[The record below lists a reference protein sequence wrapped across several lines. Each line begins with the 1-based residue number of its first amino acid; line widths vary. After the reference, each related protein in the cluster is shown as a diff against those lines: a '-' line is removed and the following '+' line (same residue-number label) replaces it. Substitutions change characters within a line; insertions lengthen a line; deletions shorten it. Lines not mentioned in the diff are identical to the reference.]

1 MINDDD
7 SLYETMRHHSKIV
20 LYQMM
25 NLMQML
31 NNKPYSQKVAKATVV
46 IQSIYVWIIKI
57 PRRWT
62 SVWSKNFYLLLLGR

>member
-25 NLMQML
+25 NLMQLL
-31 NNKPYSQKVAKATVV
+31 NNKPYSQKGS
-46 IQSIYVWIIKI
+46 QGNCSYSIYLCLNNKD
-57 PRRWT
+57 
-62 SVWSKNFYLLLLGR
+62 N